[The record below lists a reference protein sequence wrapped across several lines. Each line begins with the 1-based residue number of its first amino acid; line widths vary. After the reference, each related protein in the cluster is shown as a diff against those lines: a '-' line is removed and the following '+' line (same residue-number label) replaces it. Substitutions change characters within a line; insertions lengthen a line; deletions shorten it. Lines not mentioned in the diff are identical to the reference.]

1 MAKNAIVG
9 QSGGPTSVINASLA
23 GVYESCK
30 RRGAGKVYG
39 MLHGVAGLLERR
51 TCVLDEKLKTA
62 LDIELLKRTP
72 SSYLGSCRY
81 KLPDWHTPEGEVVY
95 IQLFEILKELDI
107 GYFFYIGG
115 NDSMDTIAKLSRYG
129 AQVGSSVRF
138 IGVPKTIDN
147 DLCLTDHTPGYGSA
161 AKYIATILKEVIR
174 DSSVYNIRSV
184 TVAEIMGRHAGWLA
198 GAACLA
204 GGDDCEGP
212 DLILLPEVPFDPDRF
227 LTRVDELQRVKP
239 NVIIAASEGVKTA
252 DGTYL
257 CDLVS
262 TAGQLDAF
270 GHKAI
275 LSGTSR
281 YLSDLIHDNLNCK
294 SRAIE
299 FSTLQRCASHLASRT
314 DVNEAYAVGGAAAS
328 AAFAGETGRMIS
340 LKRISDYPY
349 QCITESVDV
358 QQVANLEKKVP
369 LDWITPDGMQVT
381 AAFEEYARPLILDE
395 VTPVYVNGTPRHICL

>member
-1 MAKNAIVG
+1 MKNVLVG
-9 QSGGPTSVINASLA
+9 QSGGPTAVINSSLA
-23 GVYESCK
+23 GVYETAKAC
-30 RRGAGKVYG
+30 GAPHVYG
-39 MLHGVAGLLERR
+39 MQYGIEGVLEGKLIDLD
-51 TCVLDEKLKTA
+51 TVLGDKM
-62 LDIELLKRTP
+62 DIELLKRTP
-72 SSYLGSCRY
+72 SSFLGSCRH
-81 KLPDWHTPEGEVVY
+81 KLPDPSVDEKPFV
-95 IQLFEILKELDI
+95 QLFELFRQNDI
-107 GYFFYIGG
+107 GAVFYIGG
-115 NDSMDTIAKLSRYG
+115 NDSMDTISKLSAYG
-129 AQVGSSVRF
+129 KTVNSEIRF

-147 DLCLTDHTPGYGSA
+147 DLMLTDHTPGYGSA
-161 AKYIATILKEVIR
+161 AKYIATILKEVIC
-174 DSSVYNIRSV
+174 DSSVYDLRSV

-204 GGDDCEGP
+204 GGEDCEGP
-212 DLILLPEVPFDPDRF
+212 DLILLPEVPFDQDKF
-227 LTRVDELQRVKP
+227 LARVDELQRVKS

-281 YLSDLIHDNLNCK
+281 YLSELIHDKLQCK

-314 DVNEAYAVGGAAAS
+314 DVNEAYAVGGAAAA
-328 AAFAGETGRMIS
+328 AAFAGESGRMIA
-340 LKRISDYPY
+340 LKRVSNYPY

-369 LDWITPDGMQVT
+369 LEWITPDGMQVT
-381 AAFEEYARPLILDE
+381 EAFEEYARPLILDE
-395 VTPVYVNGTPRHICL
+395 VTPVYVNGTPRHIRL